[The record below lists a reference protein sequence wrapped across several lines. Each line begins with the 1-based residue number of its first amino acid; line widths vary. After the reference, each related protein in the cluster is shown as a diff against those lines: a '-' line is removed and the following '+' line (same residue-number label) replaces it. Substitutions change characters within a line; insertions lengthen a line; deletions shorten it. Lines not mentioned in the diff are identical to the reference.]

1 MGQTR
6 TSLLGLQKILLESPA
21 VFDQLLTSRKA
32 AGTKIS
38 ELANTAHNGWDL
50 MFMHLS
56 DKFKAQKQTVDTNAN
71 KTLKEVMDPG
81 LAKLVA
87 GLEGWRKDLAD
98 RAGKAGDD
106 FKVGTATLAAQLA
119 GAKMQADAL
128 KKVVEKKKGKL
139 LASAKYKTKMRGYLE
154 SIAAVDA
161 LITTQTASMAK
172 AKAMTFD
179 AAWVNKWYT
188 VKLDMTVADV
198 KSAASMDVQG
208 HMKTYLANQ
217 EQADAYVRGWR
228 DEYKGMAGQLKA
240 MGGWAAEADDMEA
253 EGEEG
258 GTKAEAKPD
267 PKPEIKKIVIK
278 MGSSE
283 IGTAVTGEYDRAT
296 KLLTVPVVLWK
307 KGTDPL
313 GVLQK
318 KMTIAG
324 MYANAAEGKFTNDM
338 KLDKVAGDMK
348 KATFKGA

>member
-1 MGQTR
+1 M
-6 TSLLGLQKILLESPA
+6 GLQKILLDSPA

-50 MFMHLS
+50 MLMHLS
-56 DKFKAQKQTVDTNAN
+56 DKFKAQKQTVDANAK

-106 FKVGTATLAAQLA
+106 FKVGTATLASQLA
-119 GAKMQADAL
+119 AAKMQAEAL
-128 KKVVEKKKGKL
+128 KKVVEKKKSKL
-139 LASAKYKTKMRGYLE
+139 LVSPKYKTKMRGYLE

-161 LITTQTASMAK
+161 LITTQTTSMAK

-208 HMKTYLANQ
+208 HMSAYLENQ
-217 EQADAYVRGWR
+217 QQADAYVRGWR
-228 DEYKGMAGQLKA
+228 DEYKGMAGQLATIK
-240 MGGWAAEADDMEA
+240 GWADEADGMEA
-253 EGEEG
+253 EGEG
-258 GTKAEAKPD
+258 KDEAKDTAKPEPEPKPD

-278 MGSSE
+278 MGSTE
-283 IGTAVTGEYDRAT
+283 IGTAATGDYDRAT
-296 KLLTVPVVLWK
+296 KLLTIPVVLWK